1 MTAGVGGF
9 GRTGPGVGADGKK
22 FAVLRL
28 AVRPERSLAASEAVS
43 AELALVRVPAP
54 LCAVAPFLPGAG
66 YRTDR
71 QEPSRRVIG
80 TGIRTRAVPPFG
92 AVS

>member
-66 YRTDR
+66 LSHRQAGTITAGDR
-71 QEPSRRVIG
+71 HG
-80 TGIRTRAVPPFG
+80 D
-92 AVS
+92 